1 MAQLQREHGV
11 AYVARQI
18 RGVAKAGTGA
28 RIVLACTLLGVA
40 AAFLLG
46 VIGAAQEPVLIERA
60 ATSETQR
67 MEAEGDDADEERAE
81 AGADTGAEGDE
92 IETVVVDVGGAVIE
106 PGVVELDAGSRVA
119 DAIEAAG
126 GLAIDADCTT
136 LNQAQLLQDGQ
147 KVYVPKEGVPKEG
160 EIDASGALVDSSTQ
174 EAGQA
179 ATTLV
184 NINTATLEEL
194 DALPGVGPA
203 TAQAII
209 DDREANGP
217 FASEEDIMRVS
228 GIGEKKYEKL
238 KGSICI

>member
-1 MAQLQREHGV
+1 M
-11 AYVARQI
+11 
-18 RGVAKAGTGA
+18 AGTGA
-28 RIVLACTLLGVA
+28 RTVLACTLLGVA

-60 ATSETQR
+60 ATNETQR

-147 KVYVPKEGVPKEG
+147 KVYVPKEG

-184 NINTATLEEL
+184 NINTGTLEEL

-228 GIGEKKYEKL
+228 GIGEKRYEKL

>member
-11 AYVARQI
+11 AHVARQI
-18 RGVAKAGTGA
+18 REVAKAGTGA
-28 RIVLACTLLGVA
+28 RMVLACTLLGVA

-126 GLAIDADCTT
+126 GLATDADCTT

-147 KVYVPKEGVPKEG
+147 KVYVPKEG

-174 EAGQA
+174 EAGQV
-179 ATTLV
+179 ATALV

-217 FASEEDIMRVS
+217 FASVEDIMRVS

>member
-11 AYVARQI
+11 AHDARQI

-147 KVYVPKEGVPKEG
+147 KVYVPKEG

>member
-1 MAQLQREHGV
+1 MAQLQREHG
-11 AYVARQI
+11 AAHVARRI
-18 RGVAKAGTGA
+18 RGVAKAGTGV

-147 KVYVPKEGVPKEG
+147 KVYVPKEG

-174 EAGQA
+174 EAGQV

>member
-11 AYVARQI
+11 ARVARRI
-18 RGVAKAGTGA
+18 REVAKAGTGA
-28 RIVLACTLLGVA
+28 RIALACTLLGVA
-40 AAFLLG
+40 AAFSLG
-46 VIGAAQEPVLIERA
+46 VIGAAREPVLIERA
-60 ATSETQR
+60 ATSETQHT
-67 MEAEGDDADEERAE
+67 EVEGDDASVEREE
-81 AGADTGAEGDE
+81 AGADAGVEGDE

-126 GLAIDADCTT
+126 GLATDADCTT

-147 KVYVPKEGVPKEG
+147 KVYVPKEG

-174 EAGQA
+174 EAGQV
-179 ATTLV
+179 ATALV

-217 FASEEDIMRVS
+217 FASVEDIMRVS

>member
-11 AYVARQI
+11 AHVARQI
-18 RGVAKAGTGA
+18 RRVAKAGTGA

-147 KVYVPKEGVPKEG
+147 KVYVPKEG

-228 GIGEKKYEKL
+228 GIGEKRYEKL

>member
-11 AYVARQI
+11 AHVARQI
-18 RGVAKAGTGA
+18 REVAKAGTGA

-147 KVYVPKEGVPKEG
+147 KVYVPKEG

>member
-11 AYVARQI
+11 ARVARRI
-18 RGVAKAGTGA
+18 RRVAKAGTGA
-28 RIVLACTLLGVA
+28 RIALACTLLGVA
-40 AAFLLG
+40 AAFSLG
-46 VIGAAQEPVLIERA
+46 VIGAAREPVLIERA
-60 ATSETQR
+60 ATSETQHT
-67 MEAEGDDADEERAE
+67 EVEGDDASVEREE
-81 AGADTGAEGDE
+81 AGADAGVEGDE

-126 GLAIDADCTT
+126 GLATDADCTT

-147 KVYVPKEGVPKEG
+147 KVYVPKEG

-174 EAGQA
+174 EAGQV
-179 ATTLV
+179 ATALV

-217 FASEEDIMRVS
+217 FASVEDIMRVS

>member
-11 AYVARQI
+11 AHVARQI
-18 RGVAKAGTGA
+18 RWVAKAGTGA

-67 MEAEGDDADEERAE
+67 MEAEGDDADEEHAE

-147 KVYVPKEGVPKEG
+147 KVYVPKEG

-228 GIGEKKYEKL
+228 GIGERKYEKL

>member
-46 VIGAAQEPVLIERA
+46 VIGAAQVPVLIERA

-126 GLAIDADCTT
+126 GPRNRCGLHHIEPGA
-136 LNQAQLLQDGQ
+136 
-147 KVYVPKEGVPKEG
+147 
-160 EIDASGALVDSSTQ
+160 ASPGWSESLRTQ
-174 EAGQA
+174 GGR
-179 ATTLV
+179 
-184 NINTATLEEL
+184 NRC
-194 DALPGVGPA
+194 VG
-203 TAQAII
+203 
-209 DDREANGP
+209 G
-217 FASEEDIMRVS
+217 F
-228 GIGEKKYEKL
+228 G
-238 KGSICI
+238 

>member
-11 AYVARQI
+11 ARVARRI
-18 RGVAKAGTGA
+18 REVAKAGTGA
-28 RIVLACTLLGVA
+28 RIALACTLLGVA
-40 AAFLLG
+40 AAFSLG
-46 VIGAAQEPVLIERA
+46 VIGAAREPVLIERA
-60 ATSETQR
+60 ATSETQHT
-67 MEAEGDDADEERAE
+67 EVEGDDASVEREE
-81 AGADTGAEGDE
+81 AGADAGVEGDE

-126 GLAIDADCTT
+126 GLATDADCTT

-147 KVYVPKEGVPKEG
+147 KVYVPKEG

-174 EAGQA
+174 EAGQV
-179 ATTLV
+179 ATALV
-184 NINTATLEEL
+184 NINTATLDEL

-217 FASEEDIMRVS
+217 FVSVEDIMRVS

>member
-11 AYVARQI
+11 AHVARQI
-18 RGVAKAGTGA
+18 REVAKAGTGA
-28 RIVLACTLLGVA
+28 RMVLACTLLGVA

-81 AGADTGAEGDE
+81 AGVDTGAEGDE

-147 KVYVPKEGVPKEG
+147 KVYVPKEG

>member
-11 AYVARQI
+11 AHVARQI
-18 RGVAKAGTGA
+18 RRVAKAGTGA

-106 PGVVELDAGSRVA
+106 PGVVELDAGSRVT

-147 KVYVPKEGVPKEG
+147 KVYVPKEG

>member
-11 AYVARQI
+11 AHVARQI
-18 RGVAKAGTGA
+18 RRVAKAGTGA
-28 RIVLACTLLGVA
+28 RIVLACTLLGGA

-147 KVYVPKEGVPKEG
+147 KVYVPKEG

>member
-81 AGADTGAEGDE
+81 AGAEGDE
-92 IETVVVDVGGAVIE
+92 IETVVVDVGGAVNE
-106 PGVVELDAGSRVA
+106 PGVVELDTGSRVA

-147 KVYVPKEGVPKEG
+147 KVYVPKEG

>member
-1 MAQLQREHGV
+1 MVQLQREHGV

-18 RGVAKAGTGA
+18 RGVAKAGTGS

-92 IETVVVDVGGAVIE
+92 IETVVVDVGGAVNE
-106 PGVVELDAGSRVA
+106 PGVVELDTGSRVA

-147 KVYVPKEGVPKEG
+147 KVYVPKEG

>member
-1 MAQLQREHGV
+1 MTLHEDTQL
-11 AYVARQI
+11 
-18 RGVAKAGTGA
+18 
-28 RIVLACTLLGVA
+28 
-40 AAFLLG
+40 F
-46 VIGAAQEPVLIERA
+46 
-60 ATSETQR
+60 
-67 MEAEGDDADEERAE
+67 
-81 AGADTGAEGDE
+81 
-92 IETVVVDVGGAVIE
+92 
-106 PGVVELDAGSRVA
+106 A

-147 KVYVPKEGVPKEG
+147 KVYVPKEG

-228 GIGEKKYEKL
+228 GIGEKNYETL

>member
-11 AYVARQI
+11 AHVARQI
-18 RGVAKAGTGA
+18 RRVAKAGTGA
-28 RIVLACTLLGVA
+28 RIVLACTLLGGA

-147 KVYVPKEGVPKEG
+147 KVYVPKEG
-160 EIDASGALVDSSTQ
+160 EIDASGALVDLSTQ

>member
-11 AYVARQI
+11 ARVARRI
-18 RGVAKAGTGA
+18 RGVSKAGTGA
-28 RIVLACTLLGVA
+28 RIALACTLLGVA
-40 AAFLLG
+40 AAFSLG
-46 VIGAAQEPVLIERA
+46 VIGAAREPVLIERA
-60 ATSETQR
+60 ATSETQHT
-67 MEAEGDDADEERAE
+67 EVEGDDASVEREE
-81 AGADTGAEGDE
+81 AGADAGVEGDE

-126 GLAIDADCTT
+126 GLATDADCTT

-147 KVYVPKEGVPKEG
+147 KVYVPKEG

-174 EAGQA
+174 EAGQV
-179 ATTLV
+179 ATALV

-217 FASEEDIMRVS
+217 FASVEDIMRVS

>member
-11 AYVARQI
+11 AHVARQI

-60 ATSETQR
+60 ATSEAQR
-67 MEAEGDDADEERAE
+67 MEAESDDADEERVE

-147 KVYVPKEGVPKEG
+147 KVYVPKEG

-174 EAGQA
+174 EVGQA
-179 ATTLV
+179 ATTFV

>member
-11 AYVARQI
+11 AHVARQI
-18 RGVAKAGTGA
+18 RRVAKAGTGA
-28 RIVLACTLLGVA
+28 RIVLACTLLGGA

-46 VIGAAQEPVLIERA
+46 VIGAAREPVLIERA

-147 KVYVPKEGVPKEG
+147 KVYVPKEG

>member
-18 RGVAKAGTGA
+18 RGVAKAGTGS

-92 IETVVVDVGGAVIE
+92 IETVVVDVGGAVNE
-106 PGVVELDAGSRVA
+106 PGVVELDTGSRVA

-147 KVYVPKEGVPKEG
+147 KVYVPKEG

>member
-106 PGVVELDAGSRVA
+106 PGVVELDTGSRVA

-147 KVYVPKEGVPKEG
+147 KVYVPKEG

-209 DDREANGP
+209 EDREANGP

-228 GIGEKKYEKL
+228 GIGERKYEKL